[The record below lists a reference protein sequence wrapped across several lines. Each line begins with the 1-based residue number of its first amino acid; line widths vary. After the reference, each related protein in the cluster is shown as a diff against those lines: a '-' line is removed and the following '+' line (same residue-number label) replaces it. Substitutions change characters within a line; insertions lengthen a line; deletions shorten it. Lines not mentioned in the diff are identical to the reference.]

1 MWLIFEL
8 SLVRFKLRQQI
19 NILWLEDDLSTDA
32 HSNRKELVEEIL
44 DYKGYEAEIAEFKT
58 FEDAREELNSVR
70 RYDFFI
76 SDFNLE
82 ASETGLNYLEEIRN
96 RNGFKQFVI
105 LYSNNDY
112 NTIKSDVINVLQHRN
127 LDVFSNFTFFS
138 VSDNL
143 EEKHFEE
150 AIDVILCRWD
160 ELNAIRGRF
169 MCENAE
175 IEHLL
180 REKLNDGNQNH
191 SYRKLFEDFFRE
203 KVNLNRSNLAP
214 GKKREYE
221 CLKERWSEL
230 IDKRNALAHVEEGFT
245 SEEGYYICSLKD
257 PEIRIMESSL
267 DKERRN
273 LVSLKKDIIEFLNKP
288 YY

>member
-1 MWLIFEL
+1 M
-8 SLVRFKLRQQI
+8 RQEI
-19 NILWLEDDLSTDA
+19 NILWLEDDLTSDT

-44 DYKGYEAEIAEFKT
+44 EYKGYEAQIVELRT
-58 FEDAREELNSVR
+58 FGEAKVELDSIK

-76 SDFNLE
+76 SDFNLDS
-82 ASETGLNYLEEIRN
+82 SETGLNYLEEIRFK
-96 RNGFKQFVI
+96 NGFKQFVI

-112 NTIKSDVINVLQHRN
+112 NTIKSDVINILQQKN
-127 LDVFSNFTFFS
+127 LDIFSNFTFFS
-138 VSDNL
+138 VSDSL
-143 EEKHFEE
+143 EEKHFED

-180 REKLNDGNQNH
+180 REKLDDNNQNH

-203 KVNLNRSNLAP
+203 KVKLSRPNLARD
-214 GKKREYE
+214 KKREYE
-221 CLKERWSEL
+221 SLKQRWSKL
-230 IDKRNALAHVEEGFT
+230 IEKRNDLAHVEEGFT

-257 PEIRIMESSL
+257 PTIKIMESNL
-267 DKERRN
+267 DEERRN
-273 LVSLKKDIIEFLNKP
+273 LVSLKKEIIDFLNET

>member
-1 MWLIFEL
+1 MIFKL
-8 SLVRFKLRQQI
+8 SLVRFKLRQEI
-19 NILWLEDDLSTDA
+19 NILWLEDDLLSDA

-44 DYKGYEAEIAEFKT
+44 GDKGYEARIVELRT
-58 FEDAREELNSVR
+58 FGEAKIELDSIK

-76 SDFNLE
+76 SDFNLDS
-82 ASETGLNYLEEIRN
+82 SETGLNYLEEIRYK
-96 RNGFKQFVI
+96 NGFKQFVI

-112 NTIKSDVINVLQHRN
+112 NTIKSDVINILQQKN
-127 LDVFSNFTFFS
+127 LDIFSNFTFFS
-138 VSDNL
+138 ISDSL
-143 EEKHFEE
+143 EEKHFED

-180 REKLNDGNQNH
+180 REKLEVTQENG
-191 SYRKLFEDFFRE
+191 SYRENFDRFFRE
-203 KVNLNRSNLAP
+203 KVRLSRPNLTLDKIR
-214 GKKREYE
+214 KYE
-221 CLKERWSEL
+221 SLKQRWSDL

-257 PEIRIMESSL
+257 SSLKIMESSL
-267 DKERRN
+267 DEERRN
-273 LVSLKKDIIEFLNKP
+273 LVSLKKDIIGFLNKT

>member
-1 MWLIFEL
+1 MIFKL
-8 SLVRFKLRQQI
+8 SLVRFKLRQEI
-19 NILWLEDDLSTDA
+19 NILWLEDDLLSDA

-44 DYKGYEAEIAEFKT
+44 GDKGYEARIVELRT
-58 FEDAREELNSVR
+58 FGEAKIELDSIK

-76 SDFNLE
+76 SDFNLDS
-82 ASETGLNYLEEIRN
+82 SETGLNYLEEIRYK
-96 RNGFKQFVI
+96 NGFKQFVI

-112 NTIKSDVINVLQHRN
+112 NTIKSDVINILQQKN
-127 LDVFSNFTFFS
+127 LDIFSNFTFFS
-138 VSDNL
+138 ISDSL
-143 EEKHFEE
+143 EEKHFED

-180 REKLNDGNQNH
+180 REKLEVTPENG
-191 SYRKLFEDFFRE
+191 SYRENFDRFFRE
-203 KVNLNRSNLAP
+203 KVRLSRPNLTP
-214 GKKREYE
+214 DKKRKYE
-221 CLKERWSEL
+221 SLKQRWSDL

-257 PEIRIMESSL
+257 SSIKIMESSL
-267 DKERRN
+267 DEERRN
-273 LVSLKKDIIEFLNKP
+273 LVSLKKDIIGFLNKT

>member
-1 MWLIFEL
+1 MIFKL
-8 SLVRFKLRQQI
+8 SLVRFKLRQEI
-19 NILWLEDDLSTDA
+19 NILWLEDDLLSDA

-44 DYKGYEAEIAEFKT
+44 GDKGYEARIVELRT
-58 FEDAREELNSVR
+58 FGEAKIELDSIK

-76 SDFNLE
+76 SDFNLDS
-82 ASETGLNYLEEIRN
+82 SETGLNYLEEIRFK
-96 RNGFKQFVI
+96 NGFKQFVI

-112 NTIKSDVINVLQHRN
+112 NTIKSDVINILQQKN
-127 LDVFSNFTFFS
+127 LDIFSNFTFFS
-138 VSDNL
+138 ISDSL
-143 EEKHFEE
+143 EEKHFED

-180 REKLNDGNQNH
+180 REKLEVTQENG
-191 SYRKLFEDFFRE
+191 SYRENFDRFFRE
-203 KVNLNRSNLAP
+203 KVRLSRPNLTLD
-214 GKKREYE
+214 KKRKYE
-221 CLKERWSEL
+221 SLKQRWSDL

-257 PEIRIMESSL
+257 SSLKIMESSL
-267 DKERRN
+267 DEERRN
-273 LVSLKKDIIEFLNKP
+273 LVSLKKDIIGFLNKT

>member
-1 MWLIFEL
+1 MIFKL
-8 SLVRFKLRQQI
+8 SLVRFKLRQEI
-19 NILWLEDDLSTDA
+19 NILWLEDDLQSNA

-44 DYKGYEAEIAEFKT
+44 GDKGYEARIVERRT
-58 FEDAREELNSVR
+58 FGEAKIELDSIK

-76 SDFNLE
+76 SDFNLDS
-82 ASETGLNYLEEIRN
+82 SETGLNYLEEIRYK
-96 RNGFKQFVI
+96 NGFKQFVI
-105 LYSNNDY
+105 LYSNNNY
-112 NTIKSDVINVLQHRN
+112 NTIKSDVIDILQQKN
-127 LDVFSNFTFFS
+127 LDIFSNFTFFS
-138 VSDNL
+138 VSDSL
-143 EEKHFEE
+143 EEKHFED

-180 REKLNDGNQNH
+180 REKLNDDNQNH
-191 SYRKLFEDFFRE
+191 SYRKLFDDFFRE
-203 KVNLNRSNLAP
+203 KVNLRRSNLSTV
-214 GKKREYE
+214 KKNEYRR
-221 CLKERWSEL
+221 LRQRWSEL

-257 PEIRIMESSL
+257 STIKIMESNL
-267 DKERRN
+267 DEERRN
-273 LVSLKKDIIEFLNKP
+273 LVSLKKDIIDFLRRT

>member
-1 MWLIFEL
+1 M
-8 SLVRFKLRQQI
+8 RQEI
-19 NILWLEDDLSTDA
+19 NILWLEDDLLSDA

-44 DYKGYEAEIAEFKT
+44 GDKGYEARIVELRT
-58 FEDAREELNSVR
+58 FGEAKIELDSIK

-76 SDFNLE
+76 SDFNLDS
-82 ASETGLNYLEEIRN
+82 SETGLNYLEEIRYK
-96 RNGFKQFVI
+96 NGFKQFVI

-112 NTIKSDVINVLQHRN
+112 NTIKSDVINILQQKN
-127 LDVFSNFTFFS
+127 LDIFSNFTFFS
-138 VSDNL
+138 ISDSL
-143 EEKHFEE
+143 EEKHFED

-180 REKLNDGNQNH
+180 REKLEVTQENG
-191 SYRKLFEDFFRE
+191 SYRENFDRFFRE
-203 KVNLNRSNLAP
+203 KVRLSRPNLTLDKIR
-214 GKKREYE
+214 KYE
-221 CLKERWSEL
+221 SLKQRWSDL

-257 PEIRIMESSL
+257 SSLKIMESSL
-267 DKERRN
+267 DEERRN
-273 LVSLKKDIIEFLNKP
+273 LVSLKKDIIGFLNKT

>member
-1 MWLIFEL
+1 MIFKL
-8 SLVRFKLRQQI
+8 SLVRFKLRQEI
-19 NILWLEDDLSTDA
+19 NILWLEDDLLSDA

-44 DYKGYEAEIAEFKT
+44 GDKGYEARIVELRT
-58 FEDAREELNSVR
+58 FGEAKIELDSIK

-76 SDFNLE
+76 SDFNLDS
-82 ASETGLNYLEEIRN
+82 SETGLNYLEEIRYK
-96 RNGFKQFVI
+96 NGFKQFVI

-112 NTIKSDVINVLQHRN
+112 NTIKSDVINILQQKN
-127 LDVFSNFTFFS
+127 LDIFSNFTFFS
-138 VSDNL
+138 ISDSL
-143 EEKHFEE
+143 EEKHFED

-180 REKLNDGNQNH
+180 REKLEVTQENG
-191 SYRKLFEDFFRE
+191 SYRENFDRFFRE
-203 KVNLNRSNLAP
+203 KVRLSRPNLTP
-214 GKKREYE
+214 DKKRKYE
-221 CLKERWSEL
+221 SLKQRWSDL

-257 PEIRIMESSL
+257 ASIKIMESNL
-267 DKERRN
+267 DEERRN
-273 LVSLKKDIIEFLNKP
+273 LVSLKKDIIDFLNKT

>member
-1 MWLIFEL
+1 M
-8 SLVRFKLRQQI
+8 RQEI
-19 NILWLEDDLSTDA
+19 NILWLEDDLLSDA

-44 DYKGYEAEIAEFKT
+44 GDKGYEARIVELRT
-58 FEDAREELNSVR
+58 FGEAKIELDSIK

-76 SDFNLE
+76 SDFNLDS
-82 ASETGLNYLEEIRN
+82 SETGLNYLEEIRYK
-96 RNGFKQFVI
+96 NGFKQFVI

-112 NTIKSDVINVLQHRN
+112 NTIKSDVINILQQKN
-127 LDVFSNFTFFS
+127 LDIFSNFTFFS
-138 VSDNL
+138 ISDSL
-143 EEKHFEE
+143 EEKHFED

-180 REKLNDGNQNH
+180 REKLEVTQENG
-191 SYRKLFEDFFRE
+191 SYRENFDRFFRE
-203 KVNLNRSNLAP
+203 KVRLSRPNLTLD
-214 GKKREYE
+214 KKRKYE
-221 CLKERWSEL
+221 SLKQRWSDL

-245 SEEGYYICSLKD
+245 SKEGYYICSLKD
-257 PEIRIMESSL
+257 ASIKIMESNL
-267 DKERRN
+267 DEERRN
-273 LVSLKKDIIEFLNKP
+273 LVSLKKDIIDFLNKT

>member
-1 MWLIFEL
+1 M
-8 SLVRFKLRQQI
+8 RQEI
-19 NILWLEDDLSTDA
+19 NILWLEDDLTMDA
-32 HSNRKELVEEIL
+32 HTYRKELVEDIL
-44 DYKGYEAEIAEFKT
+44 KDKGYKAQIKEFRT
-58 FEDAREELNSVR
+58 FEDARKELASAK

-76 SDFNLE
+76 SDFNLD

-105 LYSNNDY
+105 LYSNNNY
-112 NTIKSDVINVLQHRN
+112 NTIKSDVINILQQKN
-127 LDVFSNFTFFS
+127 LDIFSNFTFFS
-138 VSDNL
+138 VSDSL
-143 EEKHFEE
+143 EEKHFED

-180 REKLNDGNQNH
+180 REKLNDDNQNH
-191 SYRKLFEDFFRE
+191 SYRKLFDDFFRE
-203 KVNLNRSNLAP
+203 KVNLRRSNLSND
-214 GKKREYE
+214 KKNKYRS
-221 CLKERWSEL
+221 LKQRWSEL

-245 SEEGYYICSLKD
+245 SEDGYYICSLKD
-257 PEIRIMESSL
+257 STIKIMESNL
-267 DKERRN
+267 DEERRK
-273 LVSLKKDIIEFLNKP
+273 LVSLKKDIIEFLNET

>member
-1 MWLIFEL
+1 MIFKL
-8 SLVRFKLRQQI
+8 SLARFKLRQEI
-19 NILWLEDDLSTDA
+19 NILWLEDDLTSDA

-44 DYKGYEAEIAEFKT
+44 EFKGYEAQIVELRT
-58 FEDAREELNSVR
+58 FGEAKIELDSIK

-76 SDFNLE
+76 SDFNLDS
-82 ASETGLNYLEEIRN
+82 SETGLNYLEEIRFK
-96 RNGFKQFVI
+96 NGFKQFVI

-112 NTIKSDVINVLQHRN
+112 NTIKSDVINILQQKN
-127 LDVFSNFTFFS
+127 LDIFSNFTFFS
-138 VSDNL
+138 VSDSL
-143 EEKHFEE
+143 EEKHFED

-180 REKLNDGNQNH
+180 REKLDDNNQNH

-203 KVNLNRSNLAP
+203 KVKLSRPNLTRD
-214 GKKREYE
+214 KKREYE
-221 CLKERWSEL
+221 SLKQRWSKL
-230 IDKRNALAHVEEGFT
+230 IEKRNDLAHVEEGFT

-257 PEIRIMESSL
+257 PTIKIMESNL
-267 DKERRN
+267 DEERRN
-273 LVSLKKDIIEFLNKP
+273 LVSLKKEIIDFLNET

>member
-1 MWLIFEL
+1 MIFKL
-8 SLVRFKLRQQI
+8 SLARFKLRQEI
-19 NILWLEDDLSTDA
+19 NILWLEDDLTSDT

-44 DYKGYEAEIAEFKT
+44 EYKGYEAQIVELRT
-58 FEDAREELNSVR
+58 FGEAKVELDSIK

-76 SDFNLE
+76 SDFNLDS
-82 ASETGLNYLEEIRN
+82 SETGLNYLEEIRFK
-96 RNGFKQFVI
+96 NGFKQFVI

-112 NTIKSDVINVLQHRN
+112 NTIKSDVINILQQKN
-127 LDVFSNFTFFS
+127 LDIFSNFTFFS
-138 VSDNL
+138 VSDSL
-143 EEKHFEE
+143 EEKHFED

-180 REKLNDGNQNH
+180 REKLDDNNQNH

-203 KVNLNRSNLAP
+203 KVKLSRPNLARD
-214 GKKREYE
+214 KKREYE
-221 CLKERWSEL
+221 SLKQRWSKL
-230 IDKRNALAHVEEGFT
+230 IEKRNDLAHVEEGFT

-257 PEIRIMESSL
+257 PTIKIMESNL
-267 DKERRN
+267 DEERRN
-273 LVSLKKDIIEFLNKP
+273 LVSLKKEIIDFLNET

>member
-1 MWLIFEL
+1 MLIFKL
-8 SLVRFKLRQQI
+8 SLVRFKLRQEI
-19 NILWLEDDLSTDA
+19 NILWLEDDLLSDA

-44 DYKGYEAEIAEFKT
+44 GDKGYEARIVELRT
-58 FEDAREELNSVR
+58 FGEAKIELDSIK

-76 SDFNLE
+76 SDFNLDS
-82 ASETGLNYLEEIRN
+82 SETGLNYLEEIRYK
-96 RNGFKQFVI
+96 NGFKQFVI

-112 NTIKSDVINVLQHRN
+112 NTIKSDVINILQQKN
-127 LDVFSNFTFFS
+127 LDIFSNFTFFS
-138 VSDNL
+138 ISDSL
-143 EEKHFEE
+143 EEKHFED

-180 REKLNDGNQNH
+180 REKLEVTQENG
-191 SYRKLFEDFFRE
+191 SYRENFDRFFRE
-203 KVNLNRSNLAP
+203 KVRLSRPNLTLD
-214 GKKREYE
+214 KKRKYE
-221 CLKERWSEL
+221 SLKQRWSDL

-257 PEIRIMESSL
+257 SSLKIMESSL
-267 DKERRN
+267 DEERRN
-273 LVSLKKDIIEFLNKP
+273 LVSLKKDIIGFLNKT